1 LSKSLGRGAME
12 EDGAP
17 PDPSVRDAVGDV
29 RCVLPIDSHEDRILE
44 HIAEHRVT
52 VIHGETGCGK
62 SSRVP
67 LMLMRSSPD
76 SKMFV
81 SQPRRI
87 AARALADRVRST
99 EGVVAAQVGL
109 RLGHG
114 SRDED
119 SSRSRIIFVTCG
131 YLVRLVAHHPE
142 QLASHSHLIID
153 EVHERTVDAD
163 ILCFLAR
170 RLLDQH
176 PHLKLIL
183 MSATLAAKLY
193 CDYFQCPPPIFVGAK
208 RFPVEALF
216 ADDLIKSKLLSPRAD
231 YACHQV
237 ATLTLPPKPQSS
249 QVPIPATEQAWE
261 RKRREKH
268 VLQSTLSDFA
278 VEDAPPSELAR
289 PQHELVVQ
297 IARARARDD
306 ANVSCILVFVPGM
319 ADIVDLTE
327 RFETQS
333 AKSADGRSFVCV
345 PVHSDI
351 AHEEQARA
359 FAPAEARTIKIVIAT
374 NAAESSVTLPDCDDV
389 IDLGTHKALRYDAAS
404 HRAVL
409 APAWISR
416 ASAIQR
422 MGRTGR
428 VRPGRVWRLYSKH
441 LFECRLM
448 DHQRSEI
455 HRQPLDQ
462 VVLDLRAMLD
472 AAVAPLLAQ
481 TLEPPAFEHVQA
493 SLRSLRQNGL
503 LTEPVRC
510 LVVPEAAPLKV
521 RNAVWA
527 QKLEGCLTKT
537 GKFVASLGIDLQ
549 LGRFVATG
557 LALGIGSLATGV
569 AAALSQPRTPFRV
582 ASPLVHLDPDD
593 FNQIMREG
601 LFARSRF
608 DAGTYSDPV
617 ALVRLEKA
625 YSEAADKY
633 AFCRAHSLAAARTRQ
648 LTQSMDHLRKRVG
661 EALEDE
667 GLCRKDEDEDEA
679 VCDEASLNGLRVA
692 LVWTMRRQLIKC
704 KASSFKKEG
713 ASARVPLDVCRGD
726 FSTLFPR
733 TCYHL
738 DAGLR
743 RTFSSPRPCAATRLN
758 IEAALDGLATFFQ
771 FDAVWVIFPPEC
783 VGLESQGESNQNRRA
798 GVIALS
804 ASRGILDWPGAAE
817 AFDAIF
823 ERSYVDER
831 CAEADSKHSGSQPYR
846 VLLRTYAFK
855 HKVKECRLLLDA
867 VHSSL
872 HVDYGGRHSPV
883 HATGA
888 VPFSDGFEVEQALE
902 AVFFCGEKGA
912 RWSSIPVRTKPAL
925 VFCADAAPPPPPGS
939 AQLSWPKPL
948 IRDLPL
954 AARLLSATCQ
964 GYRDNMLRLW
974 VDGAQPCREKV
985 LVKMDVAKPSWK
997 LVYAPGGGGRPAA
1010 ASAQVLTPFHS
1021 LAAVAVHHAT
1031 LGKAES
1037 CVYAVAG
1044 TMVDTS
1050 GGGARGENVTLLPP
1064 GDAWLALALRC
1075 FLDPSECAADSV
1087 ETTLA
1092 QALSPKQRADAD
1104 AFRSRAAP
1112 VLEAIGSGSGEAH
1125 LLDMLND
1132 VFAHWLGR
1140 PPVDCAAKFG
1150 PPKPARLDG
1159 RDHGRLDEGP
1169 PDEWLPDESRANVTA
1184 PRARGN
1190 WRQRGK
1196 ALSQRGVECRQA
1208 VLDCL
1213 AAAPSKTLPLHKL
1226 QSKFANAM
1234 GFELTASAIEAYA
1247 GERVPKLA
1255 KWLQGIEWVRRQ
1267 GDVFILE
1274 SRGARDDGGWG
1285 EEDAAPGLPDKCT
1298 AALEAPLVDSWEDA
1312 PAVPQPRRAPRRPS
1326 AKPWPRGGKK
1336 APAP

>member
-1 LSKSLGRGAME
+1 
-12 EDGAP
+12 
-17 PDPSVRDAVGDV
+17 
-29 RCVLPIDSHEDRILE
+29 
-44 HIAEHRVT
+44 
-52 VIHGETGCGK
+52 
-62 SSRVP
+62 
-67 LMLMRSSPD
+67 
-76 SKMFV
+76 
-81 SQPRRI
+81 
-87 AARALADRVRST
+87 
-99 EGVVAAQVGL
+99 
-109 RLGHG
+109 
-114 SRDED
+114 
-119 SSRSRIIFVTCG
+119 
-131 YLVRLVAHHPE
+131 
-142 QLASHSHLIID
+142 
-153 EVHERTVDAD
+153 
-163 ILCFLAR
+163 
-170 RLLDQH
+170 
-176 PHLKLIL
+176 
-183 MSATLAAKLY
+183 
-193 CDYFQCPPPIFVGAK
+193 
-208 RFPVEALF
+208 
-216 ADDLIKSKLLSPRAD
+216 
-231 YACHQV
+231 
-237 ATLTLPPKPQSS
+237 
-249 QVPIPATEQAWE
+249 
-261 RKRREKH
+261 
-268 VLQSTLSDFA
+268 SDFA

-648 LTQSMDHLRKRVG
+648 LTQSMDHLRKR
-661 EALEDE
+661 
-667 GLCRKDEDEDEA
+667 
-679 VCDEASLNGLRVA
+679 
-692 LVWTMRRQLIKC
+692 
-704 KASSFKKEG
+704 KEG

-1159 RDHGRLDEGP
+1159 RDHGR
-1169 PDEWLPDESRANVTA
+1169 
-1184 PRARGN
+1184 
-1190 WRQRGK
+1190 
-1196 ALSQRGVECRQA
+1196 VECRQA

-1255 KWLQGIEWVRRQ
+1255 KWLQGI
-1267 GDVFILE
+1267 
-1274 SRGARDDGGWG
+1274 
-1285 EEDAAPGLPDKCT
+1285 
-1298 AALEAPLVDSWEDA
+1298 
-1312 PAVPQPRRAPRRPS
+1312 
-1326 AKPWPRGGKK
+1326 
-1336 APAP
+1336 